1 MNVGS
6 LIVVTNCHW
15 SLLSP
20 LTERFSRATKM
31 SPPLTVPPP
40 SLPVATSILLLP
52 LPLLPAI
59 LSYPPLTRLPL
70 SQNWGR
76 LDKVSPKTFHSL
88 RRIVF
93 ECNLPLLEI
102 VASNDDGE
110 WNMLRECAPIRAIN
124 FGGGAKK
131 KKKENKSRLAG
142 SLHPCASRESINRV
156 VWAESNFREIPS
168 PRRRRL
174 TGS

>member
-110 WNMLRECAPIRAIN
+110 WNMLRECASIRAIN
-124 FGGGAKK
+124 FGGGKK
-131 KKKENKSRLAG
+131 KKKKIKAGWLARYIPVRPASRLTVLFGPRAI
-142 SLHPCASRESINRV
+142 SVKFHPPGGVA
-156 VWAESNFREIPS
+156 
-168 PRRRRL
+168 
-174 TGS
+174 